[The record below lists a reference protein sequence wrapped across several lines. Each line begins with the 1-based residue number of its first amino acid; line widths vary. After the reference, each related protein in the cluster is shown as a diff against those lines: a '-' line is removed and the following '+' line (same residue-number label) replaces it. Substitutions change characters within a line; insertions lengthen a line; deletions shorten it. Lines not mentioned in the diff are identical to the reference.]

1 MKTRINVPL
10 PAQVSREAQ
19 TLLENIKKRL
29 GKICNLHRTI
39 DHFSQAN
46 RRCFIY

>member
-1 MKTRINVPL
+1 MKTHINVPL

-29 GKICNLHRTI
+29 GKISNLYATI
-39 DHFSQAN
+39 GHS
-46 RRCFIY
+46 

>member
-29 GKICNLHRTI
+29 GKICNL
-39 DHFSQAN
+39 SQAN